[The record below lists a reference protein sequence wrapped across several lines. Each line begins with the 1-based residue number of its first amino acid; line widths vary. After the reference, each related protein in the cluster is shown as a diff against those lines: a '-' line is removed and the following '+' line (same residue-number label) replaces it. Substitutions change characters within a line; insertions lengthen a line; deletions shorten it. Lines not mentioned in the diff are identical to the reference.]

1 MAENPEFR
9 EPGSHDHPPQTGM
22 AGGLSGTEDWR
33 RIFASYS
40 HVVLVANSDAVDI
53 GELQKEFPATALF
66 VFFNK
71 VYKVLDRPFDG
82 NALLISRAGPKGA
95 NIVYRRE
102 VADVVRFFPP
112 DNFLGIMNVRVN
124 QEEKLNCAADYGGT
138 PTGHL
143 DLAGF
148 CGEFYPEAKVPTT
161 GFAMALWLSELEL
174 PGQIVLAGF
183 TARRSEKWKVVSV
196 HDWTFEQVFL
206 RLFVQ
211 SGKLSIHGGIPESAY
226 IELANRFP
234 DISRADI
241 SMVAADVLS
250 ERLGN
255 AQADIDKL
263 ISLTNIIRATDNFFR
278 RLKPRFLKRK

>member
-1 MAENPEFR
+1 MR
-9 EPGSHDHPPQTGM
+9 
-22 AGGLSGTEDWR
+22 
-33 RIFASYS
+33 
-40 HVVLVANSDAVDI
+40 
-53 GELQKEFPATALF
+53 
-66 VFFNK
+66 
-71 VYKVLDRPFDG
+71 
-82 NALLISRAGPKGA
+82 
-95 NIVYRRE
+95 
-102 VADVVRFFPP
+102 
-112 DNFLGIMNVRVN
+112 
-124 QEEKLNCAADYGGT
+124 
-138 PTGHL
+138 
-143 DLAGF
+143 
-148 CGEFYPEAKVPTT
+148 GEFYPEAKVPTT

-234 DISRADI
+234 NISRADI